1 MEKIIIQETNKN
13 KQNQNNSNKSHK
25 TSEQQQKNPQQ
36 KGIDFPGYCRRDLLS
51 RLNYAKRKI
60 AVRVLRRLTQEAGF

>member
-25 TSEQQQKNPQQ
+25 TSEQQ
-36 KGIDFPGYCRRDLLS
+36 
-51 RLNYAKRKI
+51 
-60 AVRVLRRLTQEAGF
+60 